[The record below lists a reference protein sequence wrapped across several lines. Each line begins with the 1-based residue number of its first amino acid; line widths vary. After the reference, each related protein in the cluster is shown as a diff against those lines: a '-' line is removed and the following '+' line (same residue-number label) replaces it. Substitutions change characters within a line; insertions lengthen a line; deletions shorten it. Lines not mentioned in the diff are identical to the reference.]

1 MMEKILIVE
10 DDIALNRALT
20 YNMKMDGY
28 EVISVMTVEDA
39 IQRVTSEQ
47 IHLIILDVNLPD
59 GDGYS
64 LCKQIKKNVDIP
76 ILFLTANDMESDIIK
91 GYEIG
96 AEDYITKPFAMNVF
110 RKKLVAILRRL
121 NSKEEQAC
129 FFDDGHLKLDFFNRK
144 VQVDGKEIKVAASD
158 FKLLKILSSETNRV
172 FSKEMLVNLIWQGED
187 NVFEHAVTESIY
199 RIRSKIESTEY
210 TYIKTVYGMGYTWI
224 GVDNAKN

>member
-1 MMEKILIVE
+1 MEKILIVE
-10 DDIALNRALT
+10 DDVALNKALT

-28 EVISVMTVEDA
+28 EVISVVTVEDA
-39 IQRVTSEQ
+39 IQKVTSEQ
-47 IHLIILDVNLPD
+47 IDLIILDVNLPD

-64 LCKQIKKNVDIP
+64 LCRQIKKNVDIP

-96 AEDYITKPFAMNVF
+96 AEDYITKPFVMNVF
-110 RKKLVAILRRL
+110 RKKIVAILRRL

-158 FKLLKILSSETNRV
+158 FKLLQILSSATDRI
-172 FSKEMLVNLIWQGED
+172 FSKEMLVDLIWQGKD
-187 NVFEHAVTESIY
+187 AVFEHAVTESIH
-199 RIRSKIESTEY
+199 RIRSKIESPEY

-224 GVDNAKN
+224 GTDNEKN